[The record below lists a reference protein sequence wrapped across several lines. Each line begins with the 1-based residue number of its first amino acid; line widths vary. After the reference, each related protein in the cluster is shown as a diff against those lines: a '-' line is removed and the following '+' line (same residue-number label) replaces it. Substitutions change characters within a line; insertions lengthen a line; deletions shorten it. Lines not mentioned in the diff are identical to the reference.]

1 MLQQGYNKQVHII
14 PLGYEFDRAV
24 KPADAR
30 EIDRVHLITIDDI
43 DKYSSPNEKALTQ
56 KQRYFDQLVKNY
68 FEKRG
73 IEVIIH
79 YVDIFDILSVMS
91 LISKIIKE
99 EQVNGN
105 IVSVNMSACGRLTS
119 FAVTQA
125 AMAHQVKLYYVRAD
139 RYSRSEKEIE
149 LHGLSICESCNI
161 WDLDNFRFDL
171 PTGLDRKI
179 LIETSNN
186 GGSIFGEDLLNSIIN
201 DGIKGYDTK
210 FWELPINER
219 RRCQSNYLT
228 KLRKGPIERLIKAG
242 YSTKTRVGRTMVLN
256 ITSSGKYVACV
267 CF

>member
-1 MLQQGYNKQVHII
+1 
-14 PLGYEFDRAV
+14 
-24 KPADAR
+24 
-30 EIDRVHLITIDDI
+30 
-43 DKYSSPNEKALTQ
+43 
-56 KQRYFDQLVKNY
+56 
-68 FEKRG
+68 
-73 IEVIIH
+73 
-79 YVDIFDILSVMS
+79 MS

-242 YSTKTRVGRTMVLN
+242 YITKTRVGRRMVLN